1 MRDGLY
7 DSSRQR
13 KPVVT
18 VVREEIVNTSRHPVI
33 FSNGRL
39 SMAPEILA
47 GTLAMWHAQNASLHR
62 RAVELVEV
70 PCRQQGIAISTLGE
84 YPLFTQLKLIRG
96 EITDVAIVPAEQDPL
111 LATGKFPLP
120 RSVGNQLRAME
131 RAGVPLDLL
140 HTYVAHE
147 VPVGS
152 VVEGSIIPLEVI
164 KPPAPAKTI
173 RTSERLGK
181 IAHVT
186 TSTLLKG
193 ALVAAAVPVVAFTS
207 VATAAL
213 LDPVI
218 FGAIADERGMGT
230 WFALAQWT
238 W

>member
-7 DSSRQR
+7 DDYRRR

-18 VVREEIVNTSRHPVI
+18 VVREEIVNTSRNPVMY
-33 FSNGRL
+33 FDGRL

-47 GTLAMWHAQNASLHR
+47 GTLAMWHAQNATLHR
-62 RAVELVEV
+62 RAIELVEV
-70 PCRQQGIAISTLGE
+70 PCRQRGITISTLGE
-84 YPLFTQLKLIRG
+84 SPLFTQLKLIRG

-120 RSVGNQLRAME
+120 RTVGNQLRAME
-131 RAGVPLDLL
+131 LAGVPLDLL

-147 VPVGS
+147 VPVDS
-152 VVEGSIIPLEVI
+152 VVEGGVIPLEVI
-164 KPPAPAKTI
+164 KPPAPAKTV

-181 IAHVT
+181 IAHIT

-193 ALVAAAVPVVAFTS
+193 ALVAAAAPAVFTGM
-207 VATAAL
+207 TMLAL

-218 FGAIADERGMGT
+218 FGAIADERGMAT

>member
-1 MRDGLY
+1 MRNGLY
-7 DSSRQR
+7 DDYRQR

-18 VVREEIVNTSRHPVI
+18 VVREEIVNTTRNPVMY
-33 FSNGRL
+33 SNGRL

-47 GTLAMWHAQNASLHR
+47 GTLAMWHAQNAALHR
-62 RAVELVEV
+62 RAVELVEI
-70 PCRQQGIAISTLGE
+70 PCKERGITIQTLGE

-111 LATGKFPLP
+111 LAAGKFPVP

-147 VPVGS
+147 VPVNS
-152 VVEGSIIPLEVI
+152 VVEGGTIPLEVI
-164 KPPAPAKTI
+164 KPPAPAHTV

-186 TSTLLKG
+186 TSSLLKG
-193 ALVAAAVPVVAFTS
+193 ALVAAAAPVVLTGMAMVT
-207 VATAAL
+207 L

>member
-7 DSSRQR
+7 DDYRQR

-18 VVREEIVNTSRHPVI
+18 VVREEIVNTSRNPVI
-33 FSNGRL
+33 YSNGRL

-47 GTLAMWHAQNASLHR
+47 GTLAMWHAQNAALHH
-62 RAVELVEV
+62 RAVELVEI
-70 PCRQQGIAISTLGE
+70 PCKQQGIVIQTLGE

-96 EITDVAIVPAEQDPL
+96 EITDVVIVPAEQDPL

-131 RAGVPLDLL
+131 LAGVPLDLL

-147 VPVGS
+147 VPVNS
-152 VVEGSIIPLEVI
+152 VVEGGTIPLEVI
-164 KPPAPAKTI
+164 KPPAPAQTV

-181 IAHVT
+181 IAHAT
-186 TSTLLKG
+186 ASSLLKG
-193 ALVAAAVPVVAFTS
+193 ALIAAAAPVVFTG
-207 VATAAL
+207 VTMATL

>member
-7 DSSRQR
+7 DDYRQR

-18 VVREEIVNTSRHPVI
+18 VVREEIVNTSRNPVI
-33 FSNGRL
+33 YSDGRL
-39 SMAPEILA
+39 SIAPEILA
-47 GTLAMWHAQNASLHR
+47 GTLAMWHMQNAALHR
-62 RAVELVEV
+62 MAVELVEV
-70 PCRQQGIAISTLGE
+70 PCRQHGIAISALGE

-120 RSVGNQLRAME
+120 RSVGNQLRAIA

-164 KPPAPAKTI
+164 QPPAPAQTV

-181 IAHVT
+181 IAHIT
-186 TSTLLKG
+186 TSSLLKG
-193 ALVAAAVPVVAFTS
+193 ALIGAAAPLVFTGVAM
-207 VATAAL
+207 ATL

-230 WFALAQWT
+230 WFALAQWA

>member
-1 MRDGLY
+1 MRDGLH
-7 DSSRQR
+7 DNPRQR
-13 KPVVT
+13 KPVIT
-18 VVREEIVNTSRHPVI
+18 VVREEITNTSRNPVTY
-33 FSNGRL
+33 SNGQL
-39 SMAPEILA
+39 SMAPHILA

-70 PCRQQGIAISTLGE
+70 PCRQHGITISTLGE

-111 LATGKFPLP
+111 LVTGKFPLP
-120 RSVGNQLRAME
+120 RSVGTQLRAME
-131 RAGVPLDLL
+131 RAGVPLGLL

-164 KPPAPAKTI
+164 KPPAPAKTV

-181 IAHVT
+181 IAHAT
-186 TSTLLKG
+186 TSALLKG
-193 ALVAAAVPVVAFTS
+193 AFIAAAAPAVFTGMT
-207 VATAAL
+207 VATL

>member
-1 MRDGLY
+1 MRDCLFG
-7 DSSRQR
+7 DSRQR
-13 KPVVT
+13 KPVIT
-18 VVREEIVNTSRHPVI
+18 VVREEIVNTSRNPVTY
-33 FSNGRL
+33 FDGRL

-47 GTLAMWHAQNASLHR
+47 GTLAMWHAQNTNLHR
-62 RAVELVEV
+62 RAVDLVEV
-70 PCRQQGIAISTLGE
+70 PCRQHGIVISTLGE

-120 RSVGNQLRAME
+120 RSVSNQLRAME

-140 HTYVAHE
+140 HTYIAHE

-152 VVEGSIIPLEVI
+152 VVEGSVIPLEVI
-164 KPPAPAKTI
+164 QPPVPAKTV

-181 IAHVT
+181 IAHAT
-186 TSTLLKG
+186 TSALLKG
-193 ALVAAAVPVVAFTS
+193 ALVAAAAPVVLTGMT
-207 VATAAL
+207 VAAL

-218 FGAIADERGMGT
+218 FGAIADERGVGT

>member
-7 DSSRQR
+7 GDSRQR
-13 KPVVT
+13 KPVIT
-18 VVREEIVNTSRHPVI
+18 VVREEIVNTSRNPVMY
-33 FSNGRL
+33 SDGRL

-47 GTLAMWHAQNASLHR
+47 GTLAMWHAQNATLHR
-62 RAVELVEV
+62 RAVELVEA
-70 PCRQQGIAISTLGE
+70 PCRQHGIAISTLGE

-96 EITDVAIVPAEQDPL
+96 TITDVAIVPAEQDPL

-120 RSVGNQLRAME
+120 RSVSNQLRALE

-140 HTYVAHE
+140 HTYIAHE

-152 VVEGSIIPLEVI
+152 VVEGSVIPLEVI
-164 KPPAPAKTI
+164 QPPAPAKTV

-181 IAHVT
+181 IAHTT

-193 ALVAAAVPVVAFTS
+193 AFVAAAAPVVLTGMT
-207 VATAAL
+207 VAAL